1 MIKNCVY
8 ILLYWGIYLTPIK
21 AQTVAVSAEKYNI
34 LYIGV
39 DNPVTIAV
47 EGVFDEK
54 IKASISTGTIQKINK
69 GQYIIRVSTPGEASV
84 NLEWD
89 NQRISKKFRVKVI
102 PDPKTTLIGC
112 NICRPE
118 GISLTHPDCDYPVN
132 CSIQSFTVVYVPKR
146 GDPVQMPIIGTQ
158 FSYKLKNIIE
168 KANIGDRLEFIN
180 IKALCPGDAISR
192 VIPSLTYIIRG

>member
-1 MIKNCVY
+1 MC
-8 ILLYWGIYLTPIK
+8 ILLHLSIYLNPIK
-21 AQTVAVSAEKYNI
+21 AQTVAVSAEKHSI
-34 LYIGV
+34 FYIGV

-47 EGVFDEK
+47 EGILDEK

-102 PDPKTTLIGC
+102 PNPNAILIGC

-118 GISLTHPDCDYPVN
+118 GLSLTHPDCDYPVN

-158 FSYKLKNIIE
+158 FSSKLKNIIE
-168 KANIGDRLEFIN
+168 KASIGDKLEFLN
-180 IKALCPGDAISR
+180 IKARCPSDDVARELS
-192 VIPSLTYIIRG
+192 SLTYIIKG